1 MFGGEETAMTQQTQ
15 APSIQIQAAQTQTA
29 PSRTR
34 PDQAAGT
41 RTPARLAAE
50 LDGDF
55 VVFIIGFRIR
65 QLWRVNAWL
74 PVFLAMPKML
84 RELAQ
89 QPELGLLGG
98 QFAGLT
104 IIQYWRSTEHLNAYA
119 RARSHEHLP
128 AWRAFNQN
136 ARKAAGAVGI
146 WHETYR
152 VAAGQYEAV
161 YVGMPKH
168 GLGTA
173 GRLVAATGRRE
184 TAEGRMGAGAAEA

>member
-1 MFGGEETAMTQQTQ
+1 MTQQTQ
-15 APSIQIQAAQTQTA
+15 ADQTQATQTPTVLNPA
-29 PSRTR
+29 S
-34 PDQAAGT
+34 QA

-55 VVFIIGFRIR
+55 VVFIIGFRIN
-65 QLWRVNAWL
+65 QFWRVNAWL

-84 RELAQ
+84 RELAR

-104 IIQYWRSTEHLNAYA
+104 IIQYWRSTEHLNVYA
-119 RARSHEHLP
+119 QARSHEHLP

-152 VAAGQYEAV
+152 VAAGQYEAI

-173 GRLVAATGRRE
+173 GRLVPASGRRA
-184 TAEGRMGAGAAEA
+184 TAAGRMGGQAGEAGSV

>member
-1 MFGGEETAMTQQTQ
+1 MTQQT
-15 APSIQIQAAQTQTA
+15 QAAQTQTA
-29 PSRTR
+29 QTQIMPSQTR
-34 PDQAAGT
+34 PEQAAGT
-41 RTPARLAAE
+41 RPPARLAAE

-55 VVFIIGFRIR
+55 VVFIIGFRIN
-65 QLWRVNAWL
+65 QFWRVNVWL

-104 IIQYWRSTEHLNAYA
+104 IIQYWRSSEHLNAYA
-119 RARSHEHLP
+119 QARSHEHLP

-152 VAAGQYEAV
+152 VAAGQYEAI

-173 GRLVAATGRRE
+173 GKLVSASGRRE
-184 TAEGRMGAGAAEA
+184 TAAGRMGGPGAEAGGV

>member
-1 MFGGEETAMTQQTQ
+1 MTQHVHEQPAASQ
-15 APSIQIQAAQTQTA
+15 PRPARAPSG
-29 PSRTR
+29 R
-34 PDQAAGT
+34 P
-41 RTPARLAAE
+41 PARMAAE
-50 LDGDF
+50 LEGDF
-55 VVFIIGFRIR
+55 VVFIIGFRIK

-98 QFAGLT
+98 QNAGLT
-104 IIQYWRSTEHLNAYA
+104 IIQYWRSTEHLNRYA
-119 RARSHEHLP
+119 QARSHEHLP

-136 ARKAAGAVGI
+136 ARRAAGAVGI

-152 VAAGQYEAV
+152 VAAGQYEAL
-161 YVGMPKH
+161 YVDMPAH

-173 GRLVAATGRRE
+173 GRLVPASGRRE
-184 TAEGRMGAGAAEA
+184 TAAGRMGGAARPGPA

>member
-1 MFGGEETAMTQQTQ
+1 MTQQ
-15 APSIQIQAAQTQTA
+15 AQTVQPKTLQTTA
-29 PSRTR
+29 SQTS
-34 PDQAAGT
+34 

-55 VVFIIGFRIR
+55 VVFIIGFRINR
-65 QLWRVNAWL
+65 FWQVNAWL
-74 PVFLAMPKML
+74 PVFLAMPRML

-89 QPELGLLGG
+89 KPELGLLGG

-104 IIQYWRSTEHLNAYA
+104 LIQYWRSTEHLNAYA
-119 RARSHEHLP
+119 QARQHEHLP

-136 ARKAAGAVGI
+136 ARRAAGAVGI

-161 YVGMPKH
+161 YVDMPRF
-168 GLGTA
+168 GLGAA
-173 GRLVAATGRRE
+173 GRLVPASGRRE
-184 TAEGRMGAGAAEA
+184 TAAGRMGDAQAVADS

>member
-1 MFGGEETAMTQQTQ
+1 MTQQTQ
-15 APSIQIQAAQTQTA
+15 ADQTPVTQPPTVLNPA
-29 PSRTR
+29 SQTR
-34 PDQAAGT
+34 PT
-41 RTPARLAAE
+41 ARLAAE

-55 VVFIIGFRIR
+55 VVFIIGFRIN

-84 RELAQ
+84 RELAR

-104 IIQYWRSTEHLNAYA
+104 IIQYWRSSEHLNAYA
-119 RARSHEHLP
+119 QARSHEHLP
-128 AWRAFNQN
+128 AWRAFNLN
-136 ARKAAGAVGI
+136 ARRAAGAVGI

-152 VAAGQYEAV
+152 VAAGQYEAI

-173 GRLVAATGRRE
+173 GRLVPASGRHE
-184 TAEGRMGAGAAEA
+184 TAAGRMGGQAAEAGSV